1 MNKHLIYQMYI
12 MEPASRRFKAL
23 VDNKMIE
30 SVFDYLSGEEQV
42 SSMIEHTLLKRPA
55 MEAVIEDIEI
65 KFPNCQNFDLEFNY
79 RHRQILGSMIRHIMG
94 HNGYWPGKAK
104 SLKKGRFVKTAIVYS
119 K

>member
-1 MNKHLIYQMYI
+1 MNKHLIYQMYF

-23 VDNKMIE
+23 ADNKVIE
-30 SVFDYLSGEEQV
+30 SVFDYLSEEQQV
-42 SSMIEHTLLKRPA
+42 NDMIESTLIKRPA
-55 MEAVIEDIEI
+55 MEALIETIEI

-79 RHRQILGSMIRHIMG
+79 RHRQILGSMIRYIMG
-94 HNGYWPGKAK
+94 HYGYWPGKAK